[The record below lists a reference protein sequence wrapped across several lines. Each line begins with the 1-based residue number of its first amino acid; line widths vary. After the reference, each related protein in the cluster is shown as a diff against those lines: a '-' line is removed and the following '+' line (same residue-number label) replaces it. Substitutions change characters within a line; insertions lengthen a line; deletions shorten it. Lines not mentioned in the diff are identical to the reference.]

1 MFNEKRKSPDEVF
14 RSHAARH
21 RELVERTEE
30 HCASALAAAAALLE
44 ETFRRGGKLLI
55 CGNGG
60 SAADCQHLATEFMCR
75 LRSSCQRIPFPAVA
89 LTTDTSFLTAF
100 PNDYC
105 FEDIFARQVEA
116 LCDPGDVLLAIS
128 TSGKSPN
135 VLRGAEAARHKG
147 GRVVALCGAGGPLAE
162 QAHVVLA
169 VPATETML
177 VQEMHLMLEHALCV
191 AVEDRFLRNPWTI
204 SGACRGKSP
213 AEGEGSR

>member
-1 MFNEKRKSPDEVF
+1 MVEERRKEADEAF
-14 RSHAARH
+14 RCHTVRH
-21 RELVERTEE
+21 RELVERTAEL
-30 HCASALAAAAALLE
+30 CAPALSAAADLLE
-44 ETFRRGGKLLI
+44 DTIRRGGKLLL

-75 LRSSCQRIPFPAVA
+75 LRASCQRIPFPAVA

-105 FEDIFARQVEA
+105 FEDLFARQVEA
-116 LCDPGDVLLAIS
+116 LCVPGDALLAIS

-135 VLRGAEAARHKG
+135 VLRGAEAARRKG

-162 QAHVVLA
+162 GAHVALA
-169 VPATETML
+169 VPATDTML

-204 SGACRGKSP
+204 SGACRETSP